1 MFASCASYR
10 YILRVVITQM
20 GKSTGYEVNLTNFG
34 LTPGL
39 DCLSGFLKIN
49 VIKVSELIIS

>member
-20 GKSTGYEVNLTNFG
+20 GKSTGYEVNLTSFG

-39 DCLSGFLKIN
+39 DCLSGFLKIKFLN
-49 VIKVSELIIS
+49 LYREG